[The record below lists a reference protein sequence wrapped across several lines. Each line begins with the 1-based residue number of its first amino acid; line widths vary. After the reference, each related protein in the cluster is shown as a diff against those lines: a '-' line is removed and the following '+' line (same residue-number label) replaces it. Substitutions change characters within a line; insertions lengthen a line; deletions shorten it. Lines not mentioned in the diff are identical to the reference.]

1 MTWGCRPP
9 ERGEKER
16 GAIRQP
22 VLVTFPGSKFYKR
35 LVSFLTREGKKEGG
49 SLKKALIFALKIL
62 LKFTAVPTSKSKM
75 YMCVCIPERRRGG

>member
-22 VLVTFPGSKFYKR
+22 VLVTFPGSTLFKVLQK
-35 LVSFLTREGKKEGG
+35 T
-49 SLKKALIFALKIL
+49 
-62 LKFTAVPTSKSKM
+62 
-75 YMCVCIPERRRGG
+75 C